1 MIGDRAEKAEEL
13 LELVQIQ
20 IIHDPE
26 SLMNFLNEIEKQMQE
41 EEEKEHPI
49 LLIVDSIAAP
59 LRMSTAS
66 YSRDR
71 TLLLFTDFVKRLA
84 TRYNLLVLGQFD

>member
-1 MIGDRAEKAEEL
+1 MIGDRVEKAEEL

-41 EEEKEHPI
+41 DEEERERPI

-84 TRYNLLVLGQFD
+84 TRHNLLVLG